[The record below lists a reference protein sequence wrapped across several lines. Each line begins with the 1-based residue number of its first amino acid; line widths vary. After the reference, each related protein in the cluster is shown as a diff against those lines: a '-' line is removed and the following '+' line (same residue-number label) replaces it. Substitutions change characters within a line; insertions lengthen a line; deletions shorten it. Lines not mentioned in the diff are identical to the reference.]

1 MDYLDTIIGNMWA
14 RQQREEQSTSINDLV
29 RSNTVMMSEPEPFY
43 VDDEYTDED
52 LHDNIMNGNM
62 IFIEKYLMDGG
73 NPSRIVMGQ
82 FSLLMTAVYF
92 NNISI
97 VRLLLKHNVNLE
109 NEQSEGNTALS
120 YAAKFGEISINIL
133 ELLLKNGANPNHFS
147 EIAASRRGNAH
158 TPLSNCIR
166 NSRQDDYINKL
177 KLLLEYGAN
186 PNKKDAYGV
195 NALHDAINILNPP
208 KLSETIKILLIYGA
222 DIDSVDGGGDSVLF
236 RARLN
241 NIPDALVTLLEL
253 GADPY
258 IKNND
263 GYNVFKDAYFTRDHQ
278 KILYD
283 TINNL
288 HKTNVAYQMLA
299 ISKGLDNEH
308 SIEELDEDTLYKLY
322 LSLLIKPYNPL
333 LTRERNQE
341 DLKDI
346 TTYGKYIKHV
356 KKGGKRSKKRSKRK
370 KHSKR
375 SKRSSK
381 SN

>member
-1 MDYLDTIIGNMWA
+1 MDYLDTIIGNIWA

-29 RSNTVMMSEPEPFY
+29 RTDTVMMSEPEPFY
-43 VDDEYTDED
+43 VDDEYTDKD
-52 LHDNIMNGNM
+52 LHDNIMNGNVD
-62 IFIEKYLMDGG
+62 FIVKYISDDG
-73 NPSRIVMGQ
+73 NPNRILMNQ

-97 VRLLLKHNVNLE
+97 VRLLLKHKVNLE
-109 NEQSEGNTALS
+109 NEQSEGDTALS
-120 YAAKFGEISINIL
+120 YAAKFGKVSINIL

-166 NSRQDDYINKL
+166 NSMQDDYINKL

-195 NALHDAINILNPP
+195 NALHDAINILDSPE
-208 KLSETIKILLIYGA
+208 LSETIKILIMYGA
-222 DIDSVDGGGDSVLF
+222 DIDSVDGGGDGVLF

-241 NIPDALVTLLEL
+241 NYPDALVTLLEL

-263 GYNVFKDAYFTRDHQ
+263 GFNVLKDSYFERDHK
-278 KILYD
+278 KILNK

-288 HKTNVAYQMLA
+288 HKTNVALQTTASMRGISDRNSVLQHLREPELMENIHEHLKSLPLNLDVRNRMISENSKQH
-299 ISKGLDNEH
+299 ISKGSNR
-308 SIEELDEDTLYKLY
+308 S
-322 LSLLIKPYNPL
+322 
-333 LTRERNQE
+333 
-341 DLKDI
+341 
-346 TTYGKYIKHV
+346 
-356 KKGGKRSKKRSKRK
+356 KKGGKRSKKRSKRN
-370 KHSKR
+370 KR
-375 SKRSSK
+375 SKRTSK
-381 SN
+381 K

>member
-1 MDYLDTIIGNMWA
+1 MDYLDTIIGNIWA

-29 RSNTVMMSEPEPFY
+29 RTDTLMMSEPEPFY
-43 VDDEYTDED
+43 VDDEYTDKD
-52 LHDNIMNGNM
+52 LHDNIMNGNVD
-62 IFIEKYLMDGG
+62 FIVKYISDDGNPNRILMD
-73 NPSRIVMGQ
+73 Q

-97 VRLLLKHNVNLE
+97 VRLLLKHKVNLE
-109 NEQSEGNTALS
+109 NEQSEGDTALS
-120 YAAKFGEISINIL
+120 YAAKFGKVSINIL

-166 NSRQDDYINKL
+166 NSMQDDYINKL

-186 PNKKDAYGV
+186 PNKTDAYGV
-195 NALHDAINILNPP
+195 NALHDAINILDSP
-208 KLSETIKILLIYGA
+208 KLSETIKILIMYGA
-222 DIDSVDGGGDSVLF
+222 DIDSVDGGGDGVLF

-241 NIPDALVTLLEL
+241 NSPDALVTLLEL

-263 GYNVFKDAYFTRDHQ
+263 GFNVLKDSYFERDHK
-278 KILYD
+278 KILNK

-308 SIEELDEDTLYKLY
+308 PIEELDEDILYEIY
-322 LSLLIKPYNPL
+322 LSLLEEPYNPL
-333 LTRERNQE
+333 PTRERNQ
-341 DLKDI
+341 
-346 TTYGKYIKHV
+346 TTYGKYIK
-356 KKGGKRSKKRSKRK
+356 KGGKRSSKHSSNKRK
-370 KHSKR
+370 
-375 SKRSSK
+375 
-381 SN
+381 